1 MNKQKNSKK
10 YSMMITMIKIT
21 HLQTKKAEVSWET
34 GNDFVFLQNLKH
46 LIEIRNKDKE
56 QITELKEA
64 YK

>member
-1 MNKQKNSKK
+1 MI
-10 YSMMITMIKIT
+10 ITMIKIT